1 MKYQLEEATIC
12 IIGLGYVGQP
22 LAEAFSKSVK
32 VIGFDTDVKLV
43 NKLQKLAGNTGII
56 FTADAAEI
64 GRADFIIICVPTPLT
79 KSAEPDLSYLRNA
92 AETAG
97 RSMKK
102 GAVVILESTVYPGVT
117 EEILQPILEKESGL
131 RSGLDFKVAYSPERI
146 NPGDK
151 AHTVDKIAKV
161 VAGMDEE
168 TTELVADL
176 YRRVTPHV
184 FKVKSIKVAEAA
196 KIIENIQRDLNI
208 ALMNELAIIFQRIGL
223 RTDEVLDAATTK
235 WNFHR
240 YSPGLVGGHCT
251 PVDPHY
257 LVYKAKELGY
267 HPQVILA
274 GRAVN
279 DYMPKYTAEMTIKAL
294 NEAGKIIKGSRVLVL
309 GLTYKEDVPDI
320 RKSPVKEL
328 TKELE
333 EYGVEVIGFD
343 PQLNV
348 ADLKKEFKIRLLSST
363 ELEEVEKIKA
373 DCIILAVAHSSFRKL
388 TLNDLKKMQKSNP
401 ILIDVR
407 RIFDGDEARN
417 VGFNYQAL

>member
-1 MKYQLEEATIC
+1 MKYHSEEATIC

-22 LAEAFSKSVK
+22 LADAFSKSTK
-32 VIGFDTDVKLV
+32 VIGFDTDVERV
-43 NKLQKLAGNTGII
+43 NKLSKSAGKTGIT
-56 FTADAAEI
+56 FTSDSAALNL
-64 GRADFIIICVPTPLT
+64 ADFIIICVPTPLT
-79 KSAEPDLSYLRNA
+79 KSEEPDLSYLRNA
-92 AETAG
+92 AETVG
-97 RSMKK
+97 RNMKK
-102 GAVVILESTVYPGVT
+102 GAVIVLESTVYPGVT
-117 EEILQPILEKESGL
+117 EEILQPVLENESSF

-151 AHTVDKIAKV
+151 THTIDKITKV

-176 YRRVTPHV
+176 YRRVTPYV

-196 KIIENIQRDLNI
+196 KVIENIQRDLNI
-208 ALMNELAIIFQRIGL
+208 ALMNELAMIFQRIGL
-223 RTDEVLDAATTK
+223 RTDEVIDAAATK

-240 YSPGLVGGHCT
+240 YSPGLIGGHCI

-257 LVYKAKELGY
+257 LVYKARELGY
-267 HPQVILA
+267 YSKVILA
-274 GRAVN
+274 GRTIN
-279 DYMPKYTAEMTIKAL
+279 DYMPKYIAEMTIKAL
-294 NEAGKIIKGSRVLVL
+294 NEVSKTIKGSRVLVL

-407 RIFDGDEARN
+407 RIFNGDEARN
-417 VGFNYQAL
+417 VGFNYKAL